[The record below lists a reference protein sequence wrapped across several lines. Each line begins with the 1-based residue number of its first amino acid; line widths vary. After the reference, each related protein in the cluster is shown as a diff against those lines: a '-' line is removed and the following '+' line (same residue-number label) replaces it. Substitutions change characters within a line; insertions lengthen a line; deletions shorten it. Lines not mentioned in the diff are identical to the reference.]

1 MNKKNDT
8 NLIIVPITKE
18 ITVLRLC
25 LKVIHILEMIGAIV
39 SVNVVKQEI
48 ANNDAPNSKLLALKS
63 VSNVPFLKLI
73 IDEIPLINEYKIIRF
88 MCLG

>member
-48 ANNDAPNSKLLALKS
+48 ANNDAPNSKLLA
-63 VSNVPFLKLI
+63 PYI
-73 IDEIPLINEYKIIRF
+73 
-88 MCLG
+88 M